1 MRAFR
6 LFLTI
11 FAALASASFQ
21 EACAATIHLRS
32 EAVVSGSVV
41 TLGDVARIS
50 AADEDLAARI
60 EAIDLFPSPRGGKPR
75 HVSVREIQDL
85 LYARGVDLSR
95 HEFTGA
101 SRVVVSAGL
110 VQETRETPV
119 SQSIL
124 RSTARK
130 AEEAVAEYLESTDP
144 DNGWNVEVELTSAQ
158 AAALARARRDI
169 RVTGTQRPSTGT
181 HRFELQ
187 IDGAEG
193 PQRLTVEAIVSKE
206 PSIVVATRALAMGEL
221 IGPGDV
227 RLAPPGNAQVRGAF
241 HSIEKVIGM
250 ELGRSVP
257 EGRPLSHDSVIPP
270 ILVTSGKVVSV
281 CVRGGGIR
289 VRTTAR
295 ARQNGALDDVI
306 TVENLT
312 NRAKYLARVVGH
324 DEVEVCN
331 ILSRTR

>member
-1 MRAFR
+1 MRTPP
-6 LFLTI
+6 LFLAI
-11 FAALASASFQ
+11 FATLVAAAAQ
-21 EACAATIHLRS
+21 ESRAATINLRS
-32 EAVVSGSVV
+32 EAVVSDSIV

-50 AADEDLAARI
+50 AADEGLIEKI
-60 EAIDLFPSPRGGKPR
+60 EAIALFPSPRGGKTR
-75 HVSVREIQDL
+75 HVGIREIQDL

-101 SRVVVSAGL
+101 SQVAVSAGL
-110 VQETRETPV
+110 AHDDRETPV
-119 SQSIL
+119 SESIL
-124 RSTARK
+124 RSNSRK
-130 AEEAVAEYLESTDP
+130 AEKAVSDYLEAADP
-144 DNGWNVEVELTSAQ
+144 DSAWNVEVELTPAD

-181 HRFELQ
+181 HQFELQ

-193 PQRLTVEAIVSKE
+193 PKRLTVEAILSKE

-221 IGPGDV
+221 ISPGDV
-227 RLAPPGNAQVRGAF
+227 RLAPPGNDNVRGAF

-257 EGRPLSHDSVIPP
+257 EGRPLSNDSVIAP
-270 ILVTSGKVVSV
+270 ILVESGKVVSV

-289 VRTTAR
+289 IRTTAR

-306 TVENLT
+306 TVENIT

-324 DEVEVCN
+324 NEVEVCN